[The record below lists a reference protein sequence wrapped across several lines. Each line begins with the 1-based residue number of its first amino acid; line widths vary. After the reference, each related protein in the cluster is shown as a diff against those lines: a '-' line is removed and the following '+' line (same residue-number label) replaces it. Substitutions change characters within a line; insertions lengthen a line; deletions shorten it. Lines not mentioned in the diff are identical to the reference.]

1 MKYPG
6 AAGRLGS
13 RAGEGL
19 ALSRKALASFHGDRW
34 EGERLGG
41 RWGAS
46 PERSHWGLTS
56 SMKKRPGPLL
66 RGGEHGW
73 GEGF

>member
-13 RAGEGL
+13 RAGAGL
-19 ALSRKALASFHGDRW
+19 VLSRKDLAGFHGDRW

-41 RWGAS
+41 RGRWG
-46 PERSHWGLTS
+46 T
-56 SMKKRPGPLL
+56 
-66 RGGEHGW
+66 GEAQRAPTGV
-73 GEGF
+73 